1 MAIVLLYTVLL
12 CYLIYRLPFFRLP
25 KTPRAWVLVF
35 FLIKVGASFLYVHLH
50 KTVLHGGDIFEY
62 YKDSGIIFSALK
74 ENIVYYLQLTF
85 GFSATLPEPQHLM
98 PYIEK
103 MSFWYDKSTYL
114 LVRINA
120 VIRLFSFGSFT
131 VHVLIFTF
139 FSFVGLIGL
148 FHFFRKYFQE
158 DLFWLY
164 MILFFV
170 PSEIFWY
177 SGLHKEAPLIC
188 SLGLMFYSFNKVFV
202 EKDFKVVH
210 SLILLISL
218 IVILLSR
225 TYVFIALFACMI
237 PFIISINREHLALK
251 IYLGSFLLLFFL
263 GISIMQSNANINLF
277 EEIKIRQ
284 EHFINSPG
292 NTSFPIPPIG
302 DNMLSL
308 IKNIPNGILNLGIR
322 PLPTDCI
329 KSNFWC
335 FLAMIESYFFLA
347 LIIYCGI
354 RIQWK
359 NLTQNNIAL
368 FCLSFTLFV
377 SIVIGL
383 IVNNAGAMVRYKSII
398 LPFLLV
404 GLYFASRKAKK
415 VSI

>member
-1 MAIVLLYTVLL
+1 MAVVLLYTVFL

-62 YKDSGIIFSALK
+62 YKDSGIIFSAIK
-74 ENIVYYLQLTF
+74 ENPLYYLQLTF
-85 GFSATLPEPQHLM
+85 GLSATLPEPPHLM
-98 PYIEK
+98 PYIEQ
-103 MSFWYDKSTYL
+103 MSFWYDRSTYL

-120 VIRLFSFGSFT
+120 VLRLFSFGSFT

-148 FHFFRKYFQE
+148 FHFFKKYFQE
-158 DLFWLY
+158 DPFWLY
-164 MILFFV
+164 LILFFV

-188 SLGLMFYSFNKVFV
+188 SLGLMFYSFKKVFV
-202 EKDFKVVH
+202 DKNLKIIH
-210 SLILLISL
+210 SLILFLSL
-218 IVILLSR
+218 VVILLSR
-225 TYVFIALFACMI
+225 TYVFMALFACFI
-237 PFIISINREHLALK
+237 PFTLSLNREHLSLK
-251 IYLGSFLLLFFL
+251 IYLGSFFLLILL
-263 GISIMQSNANINLF
+263 GATVIQTNSNINLF

-284 EHFINSPG
+284 EHFLNSPG
-292 NTSFPIPPIG
+292 NTSFSIPPIG
-302 DNMLSL
+302 NNMLSL
-308 IKNIPNGILNLGIR
+308 IKNIPNGLLNLGIR

-335 FLAMIESYFFLA
+335 FLAMVESYFFLA
-347 LIIYCGI
+347 LIIYCGV
-354 RIQWK
+354 RIKWK
-359 NLTQNNIAL
+359 ALAQNNIAL

-383 IVNNAGAMVRYKSII
+383 IVNNAGAMVRYKSVI

-404 GLYFASRKAKK
+404 GLYLASRKQKEL
-415 VSI
+415 SN